1 MGVST
6 SSRVLV
12 PRACCQYSA
21 PTGRTASRVSTPR
34 AAPWCVALT
43 EFSARRRAGY
53 PASSVACGAR
63 RPRAGAAWRR
73 SAWRRPPGP
82 GHAVA
87 RPGRSPPD
95 PYPFLRLGLQTE
107 GWYTEQWEHKHWAFL
122 SRQRQ
127 RQACFGK
134 KCCSDSVQESKR
146 VQWFVNFWQ

>member
-12 PRACCQYSA
+12 PRACCQYTA

-87 RPGRSPPD
+87 RSFASRPIPIPPSGTPDGGLVHGAVGAQTLGVSESATAAAGRDRLALGRSAVVTQ
-95 PYPFLRLGLQTE
+95 FKSQKG
-107 GWYTEQWEHKHWAFL
+107 F
-122 SRQRQ
+122 
-127 RQACFGK
+127 
-134 KCCSDSVQESKR
+134 SDL
-146 VQWFVNFWQ
+146 